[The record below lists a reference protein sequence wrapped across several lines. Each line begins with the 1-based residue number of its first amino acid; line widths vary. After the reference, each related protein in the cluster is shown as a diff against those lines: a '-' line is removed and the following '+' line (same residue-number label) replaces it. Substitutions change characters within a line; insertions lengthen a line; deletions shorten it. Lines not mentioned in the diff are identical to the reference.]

1 MQKKRRASY
10 IGLTLIFLLIG
21 LLCRTPWLRDVYPF
35 DWSAFHHDLFLW
47 LGWVL
52 AVLLV
57 RSKRYIPAWSLPLGN
72 FVGLFLGW
80 RLGDYIVV
88 RNETAIPRPGG
99 NPHNFHY
106 GVLIWLIVV
115 LVLFLV
121 GLVLNWWFKQRRRQG
136 DASSVLADLK
146 EDNEIPTVDEIDE

>member
-1 MQKKRRASY
+1 MLKKKRASY

-47 LGWVL
+47 LGWAL
-52 AVLLV
+52 AMLLI
-57 RSKRYIPAWSLPLGN
+57 RYERYIPAWSLPLGN

-80 RLGDYIVV
+80 WLGDYIVV

-106 GVLIWLIVV
+106 GVLIWLIIV
-115 LVLFLV
+115 LALFLV

-136 DASSVLADLK
+136 DGSSVLTELEEGD
-146 EDNEIPTVDEIDE
+146 EIPANDEIDN